1 MKKKIINGIMMVALV
16 AATSTSFVSC
26 KDTNE
31 DVRVEMQQE
40 YATLLGKLNAM
51 EEKYGDLDGRVG
63 DLETKVAN
71 HAADIATLQT
81 EVDLLESWIVDAFS
95 KLVYGVEISGTYNN
109 MLGSINIPGFEPKM
123 LINNWGVASEAG
135 SFPDS
140 ELNKGIKIEWAA
152 GDELGTNANNVG
164 FAGYVYANVNRYID
178 STPMLSKAQGGE
190 LFEITI
196 ANSAGEDV
204 EGLIVGNV
212 DENGGPT
219 KDVLSWGWTRAD
231 NNIFKFGVGYQGE
244 NAKNFK
250 PAKID
255 LARFKADLKKVWAD
269 RNRATGTSKE
279 ALGRLFAD
287 LYYNLATKDYNA
299 KKYMLKFKWAESSVQ
314 TESKDDDAYTADP
327 TDANG
332 DVIKVDETK
341 KEATGLEHIATSEAE
356 LVFAT
361 IKPLGFNSGDALA
374 EKVNSITKSTNRL
387 IEKMEP
393 VVDKIMGRIMKQ
405 LKLDNLYLDETAFD
419 KIKMNDDG
427 KYIMEIPA
435 GTYLGDTWKWDP
447 TTSSTI
453 YVGYNTS
460 NRIEIDID
468 DLVTPMVGSFG
479 KINDFI
485 DNVKSMIG
493 SINGKNVGDYL
504 EKFTNKANK
513 LFANH
518 SDQLLRPVL
527 LAINSNGDVTK
538 VSGIKAMP
546 YVASG
551 EITLKPTTF
560 TAELIAPCYAKFV
573 GCKDITAANFNETL
587 FTGDRELKFTP
598 EAGKTYEIVYE
609 AVDFFG
615 NKFNQTYYIQGK

>member
-71 HAADIATLQT
+71 HAADIATLQS

-140 ELNKGIKIEWAA
+140 ELNKGNKIEWAA
-152 GDELGTNANNVG
+152 NEELGTNANNVG

-178 STPMLSKAQGGE
+178 STPMLSKAQGGK

-204 EGLIVGNV
+204 EGLLVGNV

-244 NAKNFK
+244 NANNFK

-299 KKYMLKFKWAESSVQ
+299 KKYMLKFKWAESSAQ

-393 VVDKIMGRIMKQ
+393 VVDKIMNRVQSQ
-405 LKLDNLYLDETAFD
+405 LKLDSLYMDETAFD
-419 KIKMNDDG
+419 NIKMNDDG
-427 KYIMEIPA
+427 KYIIVIPA
-435 GTYLGDTWKWDP
+435 GTYLGGGIN
-447 TTSSTI
+447 STR
-453 YVGYNTS
+453 V
-460 NRIEIDID
+460 EIDID
-468 DLVTPMVGSFG
+468 DLVTPMIGSFG

-615 NKFNQTYYIQGK
+615 NKFKQTYYILGK

>member
-71 HAADIATLQT
+71 HAADIATLQK

-123 LINNWGVASEAG
+123 LINNWGVASGTG

-140 ELNKGIKIEWAA
+140 ELNKGIKIEWAD

-190 LFEITI
+190 LFDITI
-196 ANSAGEDV
+196 ANTAGESVKGLVVKNTDA
-204 EGLIVGNV
+204 EGGA
-212 DENGGPT
+212 T
-219 KDVLSWGWTRAD
+219 TDVLNWGWTRAD
-231 NNIFKFGVGYQGE
+231 NNIFKFKVEYQGE
-244 NAKNFK
+244 NANNFK

-299 KKYMLKFKWAESSVQ
+299 KKYMLKFKWAESSAQ

-361 IKPLGFNSGDALA
+361 IKPLSFESGDALA

-387 IEKMEP
+387 IERMEP
-393 VVDKIMGRIMKQ
+393 VVDRIMNRVQSQ
-405 LKLDNLYLDETAFD
+405 LKLDSLYMDETAFD
-419 KIKMNDDG
+419 NIKMNDDG

-435 GTYLGDTWKWDP
+435 GTYIGRTYNRTTGAWIGY
-447 TTSSTI
+447 TTSS
-453 YVGYNTS
+453 G
-460 NRIEIDID
+460 IEIDID

-485 DNVKSMIG
+485 DNVKVMIG
-493 SINGKNVGDYL
+493 RINGKSVGDFL
-504 EKFTNKANK
+504 EKFTNKADK

-518 SDQLLRPVL
+518 ADQLLRPVL

-615 NKFNQTYYIQGK
+615 NKFKQTYYIQGK

>member
-71 HAADIATLQT
+71 HAADIATLQK

-123 LINNWGVASEAG
+123 LINNWGVASGTG

-140 ELNKGIKIEWAA
+140 ELNKGIKIEWAD

-190 LFEITI
+190 LFDITI
-196 ANSAGEDV
+196 ANTAGESVKGLVVKNTDA
-204 EGLIVGNV
+204 EGGA
-212 DENGGPT
+212 T
-219 KDVLSWGWTRAD
+219 TDVLNWGWTRAD
-231 NNIFKFGVGYQGE
+231 NNIFKFKVEYQGE
-244 NAKNFK
+244 NANNFK

-299 KKYMLKFKWAESSVQ
+299 KKYMLKFKWAESSAQ

-393 VVDKIMGRIMKQ
+393 VVDRIMNRVQSQ
-405 LKLDNLYLDETAFD
+405 LKLDSLYMDETAFD
-419 KIKMNDDG
+419 NIKMNDDG
-427 KYIMEIPA
+427 KYIMEIPY
-435 GTYLGDTWKWDP
+435 GTYLGQVRGYDGSWQP
-447 TTSSTI
+447 Y
-453 YVGYNTS
+453 YVQSGG
-460 NRIEIDID
+460 IEINID

-485 DNVKSMIG
+485 DNVKLMIG
-493 SINGKNVGDYL
+493 RINGKSVGDFL

-513 LFANH
+513 LFENNA
-518 SDQLLRPVL
+518 DQLLRPTL

-538 VSGIKAMP
+538 VSGMKTRP

-615 NKFNQTYYIQGK
+615 NKFKQTYYIQGK

>member
-71 HAADIATLQT
+71 HAADIATLQS

-212 DENGGPT
+212 DDNGGPT

-244 NAKNFK
+244 NANNFK

-435 GTYLGDTWKWDP
+435 GTDFVAYNSTTGRWDGY
-447 TTSSTI
+447 TSST
-453 YVGYNTS
+453 
-460 NRIEIDID
+460 RIEINID

-615 NKFNQTYYIQGK
+615 NKFKQTYYIQGN

>member
-63 DLETKVAN
+63 ALETKVAN
-71 HAADIATLQT
+71 HAADIATLQS

-123 LINNWGVASEAG
+123 LINNWGVATEPG

-164 FAGYVYANVNRYID
+164 FAGNIYANVNRYID
-178 STPMLSKAQGGE
+178 STPMLSKAQGGK

-244 NAKNFK
+244 NAKNFT

-332 DVIKVDETK
+332 DVIKVDENK

-361 IKPLGFNSGDALA
+361 IKPLSFKSGDALA
-374 EKVNSITKSTNRL
+374 EKVNSITNSTNRL

-393 VVDKIMGRIMKQ
+393 VVDRIMNRVQSQ
-405 LKLDNLYLDETAFD
+405 LKLDSLYLDETAFD

-427 KYIMEIPA
+427 KYIIEIPA
-435 GTYLGDTWKWDP
+435 NTYLGSYRDTQPNGTVRWYSFT
-447 TTSSTI
+447 TTSK
-453 YVGYNTS
+453 
-460 NRIEIDID
+460 IEIDID

-615 NKFNQTYYIQGK
+615 NKFKQTYYIQGK

>member
-63 DLETKVAN
+63 ALETKVAN
-71 HAADIATLQT
+71 HAADIATLQS

-123 LINNWGVASEAG
+123 LINNWGVATEPG

-164 FAGYVYANVNRYID
+164 FAGNIYANVNRYID

-204 EGLIVGNV
+204 EGLLVGNV

-244 NAKNFK
+244 NAKNFT

-332 DVIKVDETK
+332 DVIKVDENK

-361 IKPLGFNSGDALA
+361 IKPLSFKSGDALA
-374 EKVNSITKSTNRL
+374 EKVNSITNSTNRL

-393 VVDKIMGRIMKQ
+393 VVDRIMNRVQSQ
-405 LKLDNLYLDETAFD
+405 LKLDSLYLDETAFD

-427 KYIMEIPA
+427 KYIIEIPA
-435 GTYLGDTWKWDP
+435 NTYLGSYRDTQPNGTVRWYSFT
-447 TTSSTI
+447 TTSK
-453 YVGYNTS
+453 
-460 NRIEIDID
+460 IEIDID

-615 NKFNQTYYIQGK
+615 NKFKQTYYIQGK

>member
-71 HAADIATLQT
+71 HAADIATLQS

-212 DENGGPT
+212 DDNGGPT

-244 NAKNFK
+244 NANNFK

-314 TESKDDDAYTADP
+314 TESKDDDAYKADP

-427 KYIMEIPA
+427 KYVIELPA
-435 GTYLGDTWKWDP
+435 NTNIGYTWVWNGTTWNQEPVWTGNDP
-447 TTSSTI
+447 AQI
-453 YVGYNTS
+453 N
-460 NRIEIDID
+460 ID

-615 NKFNQTYYIQGK
+615 NKFKQTYYIQGK

>member
-123 LINNWGVASEAG
+123 LINNWGVASGTG

-140 ELNKGIKIEWAA
+140 ELNKGIKIEWND
-152 GDELGTNANNVG
+152 GDELGTNATNVG
-164 FAGYVYANVNRYID
+164 FAGYIYANVNRYID

-204 EGLIVGNV
+204 EGLLVGNV

-244 NAKNFK
+244 NANNFK

-314 TESKDDDAYTADP
+314 TESKDDDAYKADP

-435 GTYLGDTWKWDP
+435 GTYLGETYNYTTGRWDGY
-447 TTSSTI
+447 TSST
-453 YVGYNTS
+453 
-460 NRIEIDID
+460 RIEINID

-479 KINDFI
+479 KVNDFI

-615 NKFNQTYYIQGK
+615 NKFKQTYYIQGK

>member
-71 HAADIATLQT
+71 HAADIATLQK

-123 LINNWGVASEAG
+123 LINNWGVASGTG

-140 ELNKGIKIEWAA
+140 ELNKGIKIEWAD

-190 LFEITI
+190 LFDITI
-196 ANSAGEDV
+196 ANTAGESVKGLVVKNTDA
-204 EGLIVGNV
+204 EGGA
-212 DENGGPT
+212 T
-219 KDVLSWGWTRAD
+219 TDVLNWGWTRAD
-231 NNIFKFGVGYQGE
+231 NNIFKFKVEYQGE
-244 NAKNFK
+244 NANNFK

-299 KKYMLKFKWAESSVQ
+299 KKYMLKFKWAESSAQ

-393 VVDKIMGRIMKQ
+393 VVDRIMNRVQSQ
-405 LKLDNLYLDETAFD
+405 LKLDSLYMDETAFD
-419 KIKMNDDG
+419 NIKMNDDG

-435 GTYLGDTWKWDP
+435 GTWLGQTRDWSGAYTGYI
-447 TTSSTI
+447 TSD
-453 YVGYNTS
+453 
-460 NRIEIDID
+460 RIEINID

-485 DNVKSMIG
+485 DNVKLMIG
-493 SINGKNVGDYL
+493 RINGKNVGDFL

-615 NKFNQTYYIQGK
+615 NKFKQTYYIQGK

>member
-63 DLETKVAN
+63 ALETKVAN

-123 LINNWGVASEAG
+123 LINNWGVATEPG

-164 FAGYVYANVNRYID
+164 FAGNIYANVNRYID
-178 STPMLSKAQGGE
+178 STPMLSKAQGGK

-244 NAKNFK
+244 NAKNFT

-332 DVIKVDETK
+332 DVIKVDENK

-361 IKPLGFNSGDALA
+361 IKPLSFKSGDALA
-374 EKVNSITKSTNRL
+374 EKVNSITNSTNRL

-393 VVDKIMGRIMKQ
+393 VVDRIMNRVQSQ
-405 LKLDNLYLDETAFD
+405 LKLDSLYLDETAFD

-427 KYIMEIPA
+427 KYIIEIPA
-435 GTYLGDTWKWDP
+435 NTYLGSYRDTQPNGTVRWYSFT
-447 TTSSTI
+447 TTSK
-453 YVGYNTS
+453 
-460 NRIEIDID
+460 IEIDID

-615 NKFNQTYYIQGK
+615 NKFKQTYYIQGK

>member
-1 MKKKIINGIMMVALV
+1 
-16 AATSTSFVSC
+16 
-26 KDTNE
+26 
-31 DVRVEMQQE
+31 
-40 YATLLGKLNAM
+40 
-51 EEKYGDLDGRVG
+51 
-63 DLETKVAN
+63 
-71 HAADIATLQT
+71 
-81 EVDLLESWIVDAFS
+81 
-95 KLVYGVEISGTYNN
+95 

-140 ELNKGIKIEWAA
+140 ELNKGNKIEWAA
-152 GDELGTNANNVG
+152 NEELGTNANNVG

-178 STPMLSKAQGGE
+178 STPMLSKAQGGK

-204 EGLIVGNV
+204 EGLLVGNV

-299 KKYMLKFKWAESSVQ
+299 KKYMLKFKWAESSAQ

-393 VVDKIMGRIMKQ
+393 VVDKIMNRVQSQ
-405 LKLDNLYLDETAFD
+405 LKLDSLYMDETAFD
-419 KIKMNDDG
+419 NIKMNDDG
-427 KYIMEIPA
+427 KYIIVIPA
-435 GTYLGDTWKWDP
+435 GTYLGGGIN
-447 TTSSTI
+447 STR
-453 YVGYNTS
+453 V
-460 NRIEIDID
+460 EIDID
-468 DLVTPMVGSFG
+468 DLVTPMIGSFG

-615 NKFNQTYYIQGK
+615 NKFKQTYYILGK

>member
-71 HAADIATLQT
+71 HAADIATLQK

-140 ELNKGIKIEWAA
+140 ELNKGNKIEWAA
-152 GDELGTNANNVG
+152 NEELGTNANNVG

-178 STPMLSKAQGGE
+178 STPMLSKAQGGK

-204 EGLIVGNV
+204 EGLLVGNV

-244 NAKNFK
+244 NANNFK
-250 PAKID
+250 LAKID

-361 IKPLGFNSGDALA
+361 IKPLSFESGEALA

-387 IEKMEP
+387 IERMEP
-393 VVDKIMGRIMKQ
+393 VVDRIMNRVQSQ
-405 LKLDNLYLDETAFD
+405 LKLDSLYMDETAFD
-419 KIKMNDDG
+419 NIKMNDDG
-427 KYIMEIPA
+427 KYVISLPA
-435 GTYLGDTWKWDP
+435 NTYIGYTYVWDGTSWNQQGVWTNNNP
-447 TTSSTI
+447 AQ
-453 YVGYNTS
+453 
-460 NRIEIDID
+460 IDID
-468 DLVTPMVGSFG
+468 DLVTPMIGSFG

-485 DNVKSMIG
+485 DNVKLMIG
-493 SINGKNVGDYL
+493 RINGKSVGDFL

-513 LFANH
+513 LFANNA
-518 SDQLLRPVL
+518 DQLLRPTL
-527 LAINSNGDVTK
+527 LAINSN
-538 VSGIKAMP
+538 
-546 YVASG
+546 
-551 EITLKPTTF
+551 
-560 TAELIAPCYAKFV
+560 
-573 GCKDITAANFNETL
+573 
-587 FTGDRELKFTP
+587 
-598 EAGKTYEIVYE
+598 
-609 AVDFFG
+609 
-615 NKFNQTYYIQGK
+615 QQQW

>member
-16 AATSTSFVSC
+16 AATSASFVSC

-63 DLETKVAN
+63 ALETKVAN

-123 LINNWGVASEAG
+123 LINNWGVATEPG

-164 FAGYVYANVNRYID
+164 FAGNIYANVNRYID
-178 STPMLSKAQGGE
+178 STPMLSKAQGGK

-244 NAKNFK
+244 NAKNFT

-332 DVIKVDETK
+332 DVIKVDENK

-361 IKPLGFNSGDALA
+361 IKPLSFKSGDALA
-374 EKVNSITKSTNRL
+374 EKVNSITNSTNRL

-393 VVDKIMGRIMKQ
+393 VVDRIMNRVQSQ
-405 LKLDNLYLDETAFD
+405 LKLDSLYLDETAFD

-427 KYIMEIPA
+427 KYIIEIPA
-435 GTYLGDTWKWDP
+435 NTYLGSYRDTQPNGTVRWYSFT
-447 TTSSTI
+447 TTSK
-453 YVGYNTS
+453 
-460 NRIEIDID
+460 IEIDID

-615 NKFNQTYYIQGK
+615 NKFKQTYYIQGK

>member
-63 DLETKVAN
+63 ALETKVAN
-71 HAADIATLQT
+71 HAADIATLQS

-123 LINNWGVASEAG
+123 LINNWGVATEPG

-164 FAGYVYANVNRYID
+164 FAGNIYANVNRYID

-244 NAKNFK
+244 NAKNFT

-332 DVIKVDETK
+332 DVIKVDENK

-361 IKPLGFNSGDALA
+361 IKPLSFKSGDALA
-374 EKVNSITKSTNRL
+374 EKVNSITNSTNRL

-393 VVDKIMGRIMKQ
+393 VVDRIMNRVQSQ
-405 LKLDNLYLDETAFD
+405 LKLDSLYLDETAFD

-427 KYIMEIPA
+427 KYIIEIPA
-435 GTYLGDTWKWDP
+435 NTYLGSYRDTQPNGTVRWYSFT
-447 TTSSTI
+447 TTSK
-453 YVGYNTS
+453 
-460 NRIEIDID
+460 IEIDID

-615 NKFNQTYYIQGK
+615 NKFKQTYYIQGK

>member
-1 MKKKIINGIMMVALV
+1 
-16 AATSTSFVSC
+16 
-26 KDTNE
+26 
-31 DVRVEMQQE
+31 
-40 YATLLGKLNAM
+40 
-51 EEKYGDLDGRVG
+51 
-63 DLETKVAN
+63 
-71 HAADIATLQT
+71 
-81 EVDLLESWIVDAFS
+81 
-95 KLVYGVEISGTYNN
+95 
-109 MLGSINIPGFEPKM
+109 M

-212 DENGGPT
+212 DDNGGPT

-244 NAKNFK
+244 NANNFK

-314 TESKDDDAYTADP
+314 TESKDDDAYKADP

-361 IKPLGFNSGDALA
+361 IKPLSFKSGDALA

-393 VVDKIMGRIMKQ
+393 VVDRIMNRVQSQ

-435 GTYLGDTWKWDP
+435 GTYLGETYNYTTGRWDGY
-447 TTSSTI
+447 TSST
-453 YVGYNTS
+453 
-460 NRIEIDID
+460 RIEINID
-468 DLVTPMVGSFG
+468 DLVTPMIGSFG

-615 NKFNQTYYIQGK
+615 NKFKQTYYIQGK

>member
-1 MKKKIINGIMMVALV
+1 MMVALV

-63 DLETKVAN
+63 ALETKVAN
-71 HAADIATLQT
+71 HAADIATLQS

-123 LINNWGVASEAG
+123 LINNWGVATEPG

-164 FAGYVYANVNRYID
+164 FAGNIYANVNRYID
-178 STPMLSKAQGGE
+178 STPMLSKAQGGK

-244 NAKNFK
+244 NAKNFT

-332 DVIKVDETK
+332 DVIKVDENK

-361 IKPLGFNSGDALA
+361 IKPLSFKSGDALA
-374 EKVNSITKSTNRL
+374 EKVNSITNSTNRL

-393 VVDKIMGRIMKQ
+393 VVDRIMNRVQSQ
-405 LKLDNLYLDETAFD
+405 LKLDSLYLDETAFD

-427 KYIMEIPA
+427 KYIIEIPA
-435 GTYLGDTWKWDP
+435 NTYLGSYRDTQPNGTVRWYSFT
-447 TTSSTI
+447 TTSK
-453 YVGYNTS
+453 
-460 NRIEIDID
+460 IEIDID

-615 NKFNQTYYIQGK
+615 NKFKQTYYIQGK

>member
-140 ELNKGIKIEWAA
+140 ELNKGNKIEWAA
-152 GDELGTNANNVG
+152 NEELGTNANNVG

-204 EGLIVGNV
+204 EGLLVGNV

-244 NAKNFK
+244 NANNFK

-393 VVDKIMGRIMKQ
+393 VVDRIMNRVQSQ
-405 LKLDNLYLDETAFD
+405 LKLDSLYMDETAFD
-419 KIKMNDDG
+419 TIKMNDDG
-427 KYIMEIPA
+427 KYILEIPA
-435 GTYLGDTWKWDP
+435 GKYLGSYRDTQPDGTVRWYSF
-447 TTSSTI
+447 TTT
-453 YVGYNTS
+453 NK
-460 NRIEIDID
+460 IEINID

-485 DNVKSMIG
+485 DNVKVMIG
-493 SINGKNVGDYL
+493 RINGKNVGDFL

-573 GCKDITAANFNETL
+573 GCKDITAANFNEIL

-615 NKFNQTYYIQGK
+615 NKFKQPYYIQGK

>member
-71 HAADIATLQT
+71 HAADIATLQS

-204 EGLIVGNV
+204 EGLLVGNV

-299 KKYMLKFKWAESSVQ
+299 KKYMLKFKWAESSAQ

-361 IKPLGFNSGDALA
+361 IKPLSFESGEALA
-374 EKVNSITKSTNRL
+374 EKVNSITNSTNRL

-427 KYIMEIPA
+427 KYVIELPA
-435 GTYLGDTWKWDP
+435 NTNIGYTYVYYSGSWIKQAVRTGYDP
-447 TTSSTI
+447 AQI
-453 YVGYNTS
+453 N
-460 NRIEIDID
+460 ID

-615 NKFNQTYYIQGK
+615 NKFKQTYYIQGK

>member
-1 MKKKIINGIMMVALV
+1 MKKKIINGLMMVALI
-16 AATSTSFVSC
+16 AATSASFVSC

-63 DLETKVAN
+63 ALETKVAN

-123 LINNWGVASEAG
+123 LINNWGVATEPG

-164 FAGYVYANVNRYID
+164 FAGNIYANVNRYID
-178 STPMLSKAQGGE
+178 STPMLSKAQGGK

-244 NAKNFK
+244 NAKNFT

-332 DVIKVDETK
+332 DVIKVDENK

-361 IKPLGFNSGDALA
+361 IKPLSFKSGDALA
-374 EKVNSITKSTNRL
+374 EKVNSITNSTNRL

-393 VVDKIMGRIMKQ
+393 VVDRIMNRVQSQ
-405 LKLDNLYLDETAFD
+405 LKLDSLYLDETAFD

-427 KYIMEIPA
+427 KYIIEIPA
-435 GTYLGDTWKWDP
+435 NTYLGSYRDTQPNGTVRWYSFT
-447 TTSSTI
+447 TTSK
-453 YVGYNTS
+453 
-460 NRIEIDID
+460 IEIDID

-615 NKFNQTYYIQGK
+615 NKFKQTYYIQGK

>member
-1 MKKKIINGIMMVALV
+1 
-16 AATSTSFVSC
+16 
-26 KDTNE
+26 
-31 DVRVEMQQE
+31 MQQE

-63 DLETKVAN
+63 ALETKVAN

-123 LINNWGVASEAG
+123 LINNWGVATEPG

-164 FAGYVYANVNRYID
+164 FAGNIYANVNRYID
-178 STPMLSKAQGGE
+178 STPMLSKAQGGK

-244 NAKNFK
+244 NAKNFT

-332 DVIKVDETK
+332 DVIKVDENK

-361 IKPLGFNSGDALA
+361 IKPLSFKSGDALA
-374 EKVNSITKSTNRL
+374 EKVNSITNSTNRL

-393 VVDKIMGRIMKQ
+393 VVDRIMNRVQSQ
-405 LKLDNLYLDETAFD
+405 LKLDSLYLDETAFD

-427 KYIMEIPA
+427 KYIIEIPA
-435 GTYLGDTWKWDP
+435 NTYLGSYRDTQPNGTVRWYSFT
-447 TTSSTI
+447 TTSK
-453 YVGYNTS
+453 
-460 NRIEIDID
+460 IEIDID

-615 NKFNQTYYIQGK
+615 NKFKQTYYIQGK

>member
-63 DLETKVAN
+63 ALETKVAN
-71 HAADIATLQT
+71 HAADIATLQS

-140 ELNKGIKIEWAA
+140 ELNKGNKIEWAA
-152 GDELGTNANNVG
+152 NEELGTNANNVG

-178 STPMLSKAQGGE
+178 STPMLSKAQGGK

-204 EGLIVGNV
+204 EGLLVGNV

-299 KKYMLKFKWAESSVQ
+299 KKYMLKFKWAESSAQ

-393 VVDKIMGRIMKQ
+393 VVDKIMNRVQSQ
-405 LKLDNLYLDETAFD
+405 LKLDSLYMDETAFD
-419 KIKMNDDG
+419 NIKMNDDG
-427 KYIMEIPA
+427 KYIIVIPA
-435 GTYLGDTWKWDP
+435 GTYLGGGIN
-447 TTSSTI
+447 STR
-453 YVGYNTS
+453 V
-460 NRIEIDID
+460 EIDID
-468 DLVTPMVGSFG
+468 DLVTPMIGSFG

-615 NKFNQTYYIQGK
+615 NKFKQTYYIQGK

>member
-63 DLETKVAN
+63 ALETKVAN
-71 HAADIATLQT
+71 HAADIATLQS

-212 DENGGPT
+212 DDNGGPT

-244 NAKNFK
+244 NAKNFT

-332 DVIKVDETK
+332 DVIKVDENK

-393 VVDKIMGRIMKQ
+393 VVDRIMNRVQSQ
-405 LKLDNLYLDETAFD
+405 LKLDSLYMDETAFD
-419 KIKMNDDG
+419 NIKMNDDG
-427 KYIMEIPA
+427 KYIIVIPA
-435 GTYLGDTWKWDP
+435 NTYLGSYRDTQPDGSVWYRGFS
-447 TTSSTI
+447 TTSK
-453 YVGYNTS
+453 
-460 NRIEIDID
+460 IEIDID

-615 NKFNQTYYIQGK
+615 NKFKQPYYIQGK

>member
-71 HAADIATLQT
+71 HAADIATLQS

-164 FAGYVYANVNRYID
+164 FAGNIYANVNRYID
-178 STPMLSKAQGGE
+178 STPMLSKAQGGK

-244 NAKNFK
+244 NAKNFT

-314 TESKDDDAYTADP
+314 TESKDEDAYTADP

-374 EKVNSITKSTNRL
+374 EKVNSITNSTNRL

-393 VVDKIMGRIMKQ
+393 VVDRIMNRVQSQ
-405 LKLDNLYLDETAFD
+405 LKLDSLYLDETAFD

-427 KYIMEIPA
+427 KYIIEIPA
-435 GTYLGDTWKWDP
+435 NTYLGSYRDTQPNGTVRWYSFT
-447 TTSSTI
+447 TTSK
-453 YVGYNTS
+453 
-460 NRIEIDID
+460 IEIDID

-615 NKFNQTYYIQGK
+615 NKFKQTYYIQGK

>member
-71 HAADIATLQT
+71 HAADIATLQS

-140 ELNKGIKIEWAA
+140 ELNKGNKIEWAA
-152 GDELGTNANNVG
+152 NEELGTNANNVG

-212 DENGGPT
+212 DDNGGPT

-244 NAKNFK
+244 NAKNFT

-332 DVIKVDETK
+332 DVIKVDENK

-393 VVDKIMGRIMKQ
+393 VVDRIMNRVQSQ
-405 LKLDNLYLDETAFD
+405 LKLDSLYMDETAFD
-419 KIKMNDDG
+419 NIKMNDDG
-427 KYIMEIPA
+427 KYIIVIPA
-435 GTYLGDTWKWDP
+435 NTYLGSYRDTQPDGSVWYRGFS
-447 TTSSTI
+447 TTSK
-453 YVGYNTS
+453 
-460 NRIEIDID
+460 IEIDID

-615 NKFNQTYYIQGK
+615 NKFKQTYYIQGK

>member
-71 HAADIATLQT
+71 HAADIATLQK

-123 LINNWGVASEAG
+123 LINNWGVASGTG

-140 ELNKGIKIEWAA
+140 ELNKGIKIEWAD

-190 LFEITI
+190 LFDITI
-196 ANSAGEDV
+196 ANTAGESVKGLVVKNTDA
-204 EGLIVGNV
+204 EGGA
-212 DENGGPT
+212 T
-219 KDVLSWGWTRAD
+219 TDVLNWGWTRAD
-231 NNIFKFGVGYQGE
+231 NNIFKFKVEYQGE
-244 NAKNFK
+244 NANNFK

-299 KKYMLKFKWAESSVQ
+299 KKYMLKFKWAESSAQ

-393 VVDKIMGRIMKQ
+393 VVDRIMNRVQSQ
-405 LKLDNLYLDETAFD
+405 LKLDSLYMDETAFD
-419 KIKMNDDG
+419 NIKMNDDG
-427 KYIMEIPA
+427 KYIIVIPN
-435 GTYLGDTWKWDP
+435 GTRLN
-447 TTSSTI
+447 
-453 YVGYNTS
+453 NTVRT
-460 NRIEIDID
+460 NRDVEIDID
-468 DLVTPMVGSFG
+468 DLVTPMIGSFG

-485 DNVKSMIG
+485 DNVKLMIG
-493 SINGKNVGDYL
+493 RINGKSVGDFL

-513 LFANH
+513 LFANNA
-518 SDQLLRPVL
+518 DQLLRPTL

-538 VSGIKAMP
+538 VSGMKTRP
-546 YVASG
+546 YEASG

-615 NKFNQTYYIQGK
+615 NKFKQTYYIQGK

>member
-71 HAADIATLQT
+71 HAADIATLQS

-140 ELNKGIKIEWAA
+140 ELNKGNKIEWAA
-152 GDELGTNANNVG
+152 NEELGTNANNVG

-178 STPMLSKAQGGE
+178 STPMLSKAQGGK

-204 EGLIVGNV
+204 EGLLVGNV

-299 KKYMLKFKWAESSVQ
+299 KKYMLKFKWAESSAQ

-393 VVDKIMGRIMKQ
+393 VVDKIMNRVQSQ
-405 LKLDNLYLDETAFD
+405 LKLDSLYMDETAFD
-419 KIKMNDDG
+419 NIKMNDDG
-427 KYIMEIPA
+427 KYIIVIPA
-435 GTYLGDTWKWDP
+435 GTYLGGGIN
-447 TTSSTI
+447 STR
-453 YVGYNTS
+453 V
-460 NRIEIDID
+460 EIDID
-468 DLVTPMVGSFG
+468 DLVTPMIGSFG

-615 NKFNQTYYIQGK
+615 NKFKQTYYILGK

>member
-63 DLETKVAN
+63 ALETKVAN
-71 HAADIATLQT
+71 HAADIATLQS

-140 ELNKGIKIEWAA
+140 ELNKGNKIEWAA
-152 GDELGTNANNVG
+152 NEELGTNANNVG

-178 STPMLSKAQGGE
+178 STPMLSKAQGGK

-204 EGLIVGNV
+204 EGLLVGNV

-299 KKYMLKFKWAESSVQ
+299 KKYMLKFKWAESSAQ

-393 VVDKIMGRIMKQ
+393 VVDKIMNRVQSQ
-405 LKLDNLYLDETAFD
+405 LKLDSLYMDETAFD
-419 KIKMNDDG
+419 NIKMNDDG
-427 KYIMEIPA
+427 KYIIVIPA
-435 GTYLGDTWKWDP
+435 GTYLGGGIN
-447 TTSSTI
+447 STR
-453 YVGYNTS
+453 V
-460 NRIEIDID
+460 EIDID
-468 DLVTPMVGSFG
+468 DLVTPMIGSFG

-615 NKFNQTYYIQGK
+615 NKFKQTYYILGK

>member
-1 MKKKIINGIMMVALV
+1 MECPL
-16 AATSTSFVSC
+16 F
-26 KDTNE
+26 
-31 DVRVEMQQE
+31 
-40 YATLLGKLNAM
+40 LLQ
-51 EEKYGDLDGRVG
+51 V
-63 DLETKVAN
+63 LET
-71 HAADIATLQT
+71 LQK
-81 EVDLLESWIVDAFS
+81 EVDLLENWIVDAFS

-123 LINNWGVASEAG
+123 LINNWGVASGTG

-140 ELNKGIKIEWAA
+140 ELNKGIKIEWND
-152 GDELGTNANNVG
+152 GDELGTNATNVG
-164 FAGYVYANVNRYID
+164 FAGYIYANVNRYID

-204 EGLIVGNV
+204 EGLLVGNV

-244 NAKNFK
+244 NAKNFT

-361 IKPLGFNSGDALA
+361 IKPLSFKSGDALA

-393 VVDKIMGRIMKQ
+393 VVDKIMNRVQSQ
-405 LKLDNLYLDETAFD
+405 LKLDSLYMDETAFD
-419 KIKMNDDG
+419 NIKMNDDG
-427 KYIMEIPA
+427 KYIIVIPA
-435 GTYLGDTWKWDP
+435 GTYLGGGIN
-447 TTSSTI
+447 STR
-453 YVGYNTS
+453 V
-460 NRIEIDID
+460 EIDID

-504 EKFTNKANK
+504 EKFTNKADK

-518 SDQLLRPVL
+518 ADQLLRPVL

-538 VSGIKAMP
+538 VSGMKSRP

-615 NKFNQTYYIQGK
+615 NKFKQTYYIQGK

>member
-71 HAADIATLQT
+71 HAADIATLQK

-123 LINNWGVASEAG
+123 LINNWGVASGTG

-140 ELNKGIKIEWAA
+140 ELNKGIKIEWND
-152 GDELGTNANNVG
+152 GDELGTNATNVG
-164 FAGYVYANVNRYID
+164 FAGYIYANVNRYID

-204 EGLIVGNV
+204 EGLLVGNV

-219 KDVLSWGWTRAD
+219 KDVLNWGWTRAD

-244 NAKNFK
+244 NANNFK

-299 KKYMLKFKWAESSVQ
+299 KKYMLKFKWAESSAQ

-374 EKVNSITKSTNRL
+374 EKVNSITKSTNGL

-393 VVDKIMGRIMKQ
+393 YIDRMMNRVQSQ
-405 LKLDNLYLDETAFD
+405 LKLDSLYMDETVFD
-419 KIKMNDDG
+419 NIKMNDDG
-427 KYIMEIPA
+427 KYVLEIAPGTRLGHDGNGNSVYADNWWGTPA
-435 GTYLGDTWKWDP
+435 Q
-447 TTSSTI
+447 
-453 YVGYNTS
+453 
-460 NRIEIDID
+460 IDVD
-468 DLVTPMVGSFG
+468 DLVSPMVQAFG
-479 KINDFI
+479 KINDAI
-485 DNVKSMIG
+485 DNIKTMLG
-493 SINGKNVGDYL
+493 SFNGKSVGDFL

-513 LFANH
+513 LFANNA
-518 SDQLLRPVL
+518 DQLLRPTL

-538 VSGIKAMP
+538 VSGMKTRP
-546 YVASG
+546 YEASG

-615 NKFNQTYYIQGK
+615 NKFKQTYYIQGK

>member
-63 DLETKVAN
+63 ALETKVAN
-71 HAADIATLQT
+71 HAADIATLQS

-140 ELNKGIKIEWAA
+140 ELNKGNKIEWAA
-152 GDELGTNANNVG
+152 NEELGTNANNVG

-178 STPMLSKAQGGE
+178 STPMLSKAQGGK

-204 EGLIVGNV
+204 EGLLVGNV

-299 KKYMLKFKWAESSVQ
+299 KKYMLKFKWAESSAQ

-393 VVDKIMGRIMKQ
+393 VVDRIMNRVQSQ
-405 LKLDNLYLDETAFD
+405 LKLDSLYMDETAFD
-419 KIKMNDDG
+419 NIKMNDDG
-427 KYIMEIPA
+427 KYIIVIPA
-435 GTYLGDTWKWDP
+435 GTYLGGGIN
-447 TTSSTI
+447 STR
-453 YVGYNTS
+453 V
-460 NRIEIDID
+460 EIDID
-468 DLVTPMVGSFG
+468 DLVTPMIGSFG

-615 NKFNQTYYIQGK
+615 NKFKQTYYIQGK

>member
-123 LINNWGVASEAG
+123 LINNWGVASDAG

-244 NAKNFK
+244 NAKNFT

-299 KKYMLKFKWAESSVQ
+299 KKYMLKFKWAENSVQ

-361 IKPLGFNSGDALA
+361 IKPLSFKSGDALA

-393 VVDKIMGRIMKQ
+393 VVDRIMNRVQSQ

-427 KYIMEIPA
+427 KYVMVIPN
-435 GTYLGDTWKWDP
+435 GTPLRTGFRTDRD
-447 TTSSTI
+447 
-453 YVGYNTS
+453 V
-460 NRIEIDID
+460 EIDID
-468 DLVTPMVGSFG
+468 DLVTPMIGSFG

-615 NKFNQTYYIQGK
+615 NKFKQTYYIQGK

>member
-71 HAADIATLQT
+71 HAADIATLQS

-140 ELNKGIKIEWAA
+140 ELNKGNKIEWAA
-152 GDELGTNANNVG
+152 NEELGTNANNVG

-178 STPMLSKAQGGE
+178 STPMLSKAQGGK

-204 EGLIVGNV
+204 EGLLVGNV

-299 KKYMLKFKWAESSVQ
+299 KKYMLKFKWAESSAQ

-393 VVDKIMGRIMKQ
+393 VVDRIMNRVQSQ
-405 LKLDNLYLDETAFD
+405 LKLDSLYMDETAFD
-419 KIKMNDDG
+419 NIKMNDDG
-427 KYIMEIPA
+427 KYIIVIPA
-435 GTYLGDTWKWDP
+435 GTYLGGGIN
-447 TTSSTI
+447 STR
-453 YVGYNTS
+453 V
-460 NRIEIDID
+460 EIDID
-468 DLVTPMVGSFG
+468 DLVTPMIGSFG

-615 NKFNQTYYIQGK
+615 NKFKQTYYILGK

>member
-63 DLETKVAN
+63 ALETKVAN

-212 DENGGPT
+212 DDNGGPT

-393 VVDKIMGRIMKQ
+393 VVDRIMNRVQSQ

-435 GTYLGDTWKWDP
+435 GTYLGETYNYTTGRWDGY
-447 TTSSTI
+447 TSST
-453 YVGYNTS
+453 
-460 NRIEIDID
+460 RIEINID

-493 SINGKNVGDYL
+493 RINGKNVGDFL

-573 GCKDITAANFNETL
+573 GCKDITAANFNEIL

-615 NKFNQTYYIQGK
+615 NKFNQTYYILGK